1 MFVAGVGG
9 KMALFLRQQG
19 LPIVKICVVPQAS
32 QLPTSSCQEA
42 EVQDHKGR
50 GLPSYSSVTSC
61 SHSEEPGVH
70 HLPFIH
76 VLLLSRGHEQ
86 RFQH

>member
-9 KMALFLRQQG
+9 KMALFLCQQG

-42 EVQDHKGR
+42 EVQDYKGR

-76 VLLLSRGHEQ
+76 VLLLSR
-86 RFQH
+86 